1 MKRIP
6 VGDAVE
12 RKARKMIDDEKREKA
27 VLNQQIDQLASSIAR
42 WSVERGLKMYSLW
55 ALFFFSSPRL
65 PLCTWFILGEKKCH
79 VVLQEENRGKYNL
92 ACVASVSALLSTQAI
107 NNRNALDFASFC
119 FNNKYMTSCPYT
131 EPLNLRNMYTT
142 RLKLLQ
148 SSFFQSVLKVC
159 VLAYRV
165 PPSRK
170 KNPWFSER
178 WFIQCVNFYKRRF
191 SAGR

>member
-1 MKRIP
+1 
-6 VGDAVE
+6 
-12 RKARKMIDDEKREKA
+12 MIDDEKREKA

-148 SSFFQSVLKVC
+148 FILSVRIRFVNSHTGS
-159 VLAYRV
+159 
-165 PPSRK
+165 PPAEKKKIPGFRK
-170 KNPWFSER
+170 GYLFS
-178 WFIQCVNFYKRRF
+178 V
-191 SAGR
+191 